1 MESHFLELKNISV
14 EYDGVRALTDVSLS
28 IAEGDVIALMGPNGA
43 GKSTLLKTLF
53 GMVRPSRGTIIS
65 RGSEIHPRPYEV
77 VRRGIVLV
85 PQGRRVFA
93 HLSVRENLEIGG
105 WTVGNALKRE
115 ERIAELMDL
124 FPPLKGKS
132 RDRAGTLSGGQQQL
146 LAIARG
152 LMISPNVLLL
162 DEPTLGLS
170 PKLVTEVFATI
181 RQIKKLTGT
190 TMVIVEHN
198 IKSLL
203 HLVNRAVILQRGR
216 IICDD
221 RDVKSLSSGD
231 YLGKVLLGSG

>member
-1 MESHFLELKNISV
+1 MASHFLELKNISV
-14 EYDGVRALTDVSLS
+14 EYDGVHALTDVSLS
-28 IAEGDVIALMGPNGA
+28 IIEGDVIALMGPNGA

-53 GMVRPSRGTIIS
+53 GMVRPSRGAIIS
-65 RGSEIHPRPYEV
+65 HGAEIHPRPYEV
-77 VRRGIVLV
+77 VRKGIVLV

-105 WTVGNALKRE
+105 WTIDSARKRE

-124 FPPLKGKS
+124 FPPLKAKF

-152 LMISPNVLLL
+152 LMVSPHVLLL

-170 PKLVTEVFATI
+170 PKMVTEVFASI

-216 IICDD
+216 IIRDD
-221 RDVKSLSSGD
+221 RDVKSLSVGD
-231 YLGKVLLGSG
+231 YLGRVLLGS